1 MAGHFEIIDAPDG
14 GFRVR
19 LLDGM
24 GRLVATSV
32 KYPTKQAAVAGISA
46 TREIA
51 GTGLIRDMSRGGHGE
66 PHHRQIQACPVGR
79 EAPLPHPV
87 PGFDPRARVLLSRGT
102 LSPGSFYPGVPRSG
116 AVWLTAEDAD

>member
-19 LLDGM
+19 LLDGA
-24 GRLVATSV
+24 GTPGGGLGDV
-32 KYPTKQAAVAGISA
+32 PHQAGCRCRDFL

-66 PHHRQIQACPVGR
+66 VIIPK
-79 EAPLPHPV
+79 
-87 PGFDPRARVLLSRGT
+87 SR
-102 LSPGSFYPGVPRSG
+102 PPKQP
-116 AVWLTAEDAD
+116 

>member
-1 MAGHFEIIDAPDG
+1 MAGHFELIDAPEG

-19 LLDGM
+19 LLDGT

-32 KYPTKQAAVAGISA
+32 TYPSKQAAVAGISV

-66 PHHRQIQACPVGR
+66 VIIPKSRPAQATMRIHTPTR
-79 EAPLPHPV
+79 F
-87 PGFDPRARVLLSRGT
+87 PGADRG
-102 LSPGSFYPGVPRSG
+102 LHSI
-116 AVWLTAEDAD
+116 

>member
-1 MAGHFEIIDAPDG
+1 MEGLAMAGNFEIIDAPDG

-19 LLDGM
+19 LLDGT
-24 GRLVATSV
+24 GNLVAVSV

-66 PHHRQIQACPVGR
+66 VIIAKSRPAQATV
-79 EAPLPHPV
+79 
-87 PGFDPRARVLLSRGT
+87 RVHTPTRF
-102 LSPGSFYPGVPRSG
+102 PAAVRS
-116 AVWLTAEDAD
+116 LRSL

>member
-1 MAGHFEIIDAPDG
+1 MAGHFELIDAPEG

-19 LLDGM
+19 LLDGS

-32 KYPTKQAAVAGISA
+32 TYPSKQAAVAGISV

-66 PHHRQIQACPVGR
+66 VIIPKSRPALATMRIHTPTRF
-79 EAPLPHPV
+79 
-87 PGFDPRARVLLSRGT
+87 PGADRG
-102 LSPGSFYPGVPRSG
+102 LHSI
-116 AVWLTAEDAD
+116 

>member
-66 PHHRQIQACPVGR
+66 PIIAKSRPAQWA
-79 EAPLPHPV
+79 LPHTV
-87 PGFDPRARVLLSRGT
+87 PGFDPRAPVLLT
-102 LSPGSFYPGVPRSG
+102 RSSWTWSG
-116 AVWLTAEDAD
+116 

>member
-1 MAGHFEIIDAPDG
+1 MAGHFEIIDAEDG

-24 GRLVATSV
+24 GSLVAVSV
-32 KYPTKQAAVAGISA
+32 KFPTKQAAVAGISL

-66 PHHRQIQACPVGR
+66 VIIPKFRPAQATGKVHSHTRFP
-79 EAPLPHPV
+79 AA
-87 PGFDPRARVLLSRGT
+87 ARGLHSL
-102 LSPGSFYPGVPRSG
+102 
-116 AVWLTAEDAD
+116 

>member
-1 MAGHFEIIDAPDG
+1 MAGHFELIDAPDG

-19 LLDGM
+19 LLDGA

-32 KYPTKQAAVAGISA
+32 KYPTKQAAVAGIAA

-66 PHHRQIQACPVGR
+66 VIIPKSRSALATSRIHSHTRFPAS
-79 EAPLPHPV
+79 
-87 PGFDPRARVLLSRGT
+87 ARDV
-102 LSPGSFYPGVPRSG
+102 RS
-116 AVWLTAEDAD
+116 V

>member
-66 PHHRQIQACPVGR
+66 PIIAKSRPAQWAGKFHSHTRFPASIQG
-79 EAPLPHPV
+79 L
-87 PGFDPRARVLLSRGT
+87 
-102 LSPGSFYPGVPRSG
+102 GSF
-116 AVWLTAEDAD
+116 